1 VLSSGASAHAKTL
14 IISHVAVSERHVR
27 ATRLPLGWPLLH
39 HLLSLVLSSGAFA
52 HVKALII
59 SHVAVS
65 ERHVCAARLA
75 LGRSITCCHSCSAVA
90 LWLTSRRSSCH
101 VVVSAG
107 SEATAQMLNF
117 LLSLVLS
124 SGAVAHV
131 KALIIS
137 HVAVSERHVRAARLP
152 LGCFIICCHSCSAVA
167 RLLTSRRSSYHTW
180 PSVGGTCV
188 QRGYRSAAS
197 SSAVTRAQQW
207 RVCSRQGAHHITR
220 DRQWACV
227 QREWHDVRQLR
238 SSISRAIVRCITQG

>member
-1 VLSSGASAHAKTL
+1 VCSEASA
-14 IISHVAVSERHVR
+14 R
-27 ATRLPLGWPLLH
+27 PLH
-39 HLLSLVLSSGAFA
+39 HLLSLVLSSGAVA
-52 HVKALII
+52 HVKALIM
-59 SHVAVS
+59 S
-65 ERHVCAARLA
+65 
-75 LGRSITCCHSCSAVA
+75 
-90 LWLTSRRSSCH
+90 H

-180 PSVGGTCV
+180 PSVGVCAARMARRATAALVNQSRDRALHYAGIARAPTSAM
-188 QRGYRSAAS
+188 SAAVARVK
-197 SSAVTRAQQW
+197 AVLVNLW
-207 RVCSRQGAHHITR
+207 C
-220 DRQWACV
+220 
-227 QREWHDVRQLR
+227 HDALY
-238 SSISRAIVRCITQG
+238 